1 MNIYLDKL
9 ELHGFKSFPEKTII
23 KFHKGITAVIGP
35 NGCGK
40 SNIVDAVL
48 WVLGEQKI
56 KSLRGENSEDLIF
69 NGSADKKPL
78 GMTEV
83 GAHFIK
89 DYEPVYIARRYY
101 RSAETKYIL
110 NEKYCR
116 NRDVQNALYDMQMGE
131 KKYFIFEQGSID
143 KLVQLKAG
151 EKRILIEEAAGV
163 SQYLERK
170 KETVNKLIIAQQNLE
185 SLDMLIF
192 DKENRLK
199 ELKNQVNYVQRY
211 RNYKLEKINN
221 LKALIQKKYNKIQKE
236 VKGNLILK
244 DDNIN
249 KETILIR
256 DINAIEK
263 VALDLEEEKWLLD
276 KEQKKF
282 EKIKFETNSSIIST
296 KKEIEK
302 KNQEHGFNKQR
313 ISDLKKEKND
323 NFNELKNINPLIE
336 NAEKELQYNKA
347 KLKIEKENY
356 NDINLK
362 ISKSKAELEA
372 YKDENKN
379 LKSEI
384 FTIQSKISSDK
395 NRLNK
400 LERTKLLEENEI
412 KNKSRQLTEIDIAI
426 ITNELIKKGKE
437 IETLEYDFAIVK
449 NNLDLHIETRN
460 ICSENINR
468 SRKAINE
475 IENEMSSFSKQ
486 REKYIE
492 IKKKISNVKNFE
504 NENSK
509 LIPLQDILEAS
520 ENNFKIIENYFF
532 DEMDALFLHNNRI
545 HENLSDKYIVR
556 RDKTSHII
564 DNIKNE
570 IEKENGFI
578 AFVSSLY
585 ILENK
590 EYKDSL
596 KEGVLVDTL
605 SNGIKIFLKFGC
617 GIVTK
622 EAVVINENGIIINNR
637 DKGILNVNKEIKIA
651 EEETKKLNKKLIK
664 LTDKQ
669 TELQEQFKKVSA
681 SIEKEQAVVKKQEKE
696 LFLKKSELENLI
708 RDKEK
713 YKKRVDV
720 LKSEIKIIE
729 QNKKELNSELK
740 NINNSLNILQK
751 REKELILKSEN
762 FRSNLDKKKEKINDV
777 EKRYIECQNSLNL
790 LKERINSIASKISS
804 QKNIKNNLSQQN
816 VNKVEKTSELLK
828 RSETIEQA
836 VDILNKELKGFYIIA
851 KKNDS
856 LLIETGKK
864 SVLLNQEIKDNT
876 EKLNHFRQHISEIK
890 ADKSKIE
897 IILSGYKK
905 DIFQLEE
912 LALKELNDEL
922 KNIKGST
929 EFLEKELYDL
939 EENVDLFDDKLHKM
953 SDSDKLNF
961 SAESEYEVL
970 YKAQGSMLTQKE
982 DVIKSIQDMHDVIEK
997 IDSESKINFLKA
1009 FNNIKEKFVENFKI
1023 LFEGGNATLKLTDE
1037 NNLLETGLDIKAQ
1050 PPGKQLLSLRL
1061 LSGGEKTLTSLA
1073 FLFALFQ
1080 YKPAPFCI
1088 FDEVDAS
1095 LDEANIQRFLK
1106 FLHTLKKNTQFL
1118 IITHN
1123 FKTMEE
1129 ADYLYGISMNEPGIS
1144 TIYSTKFSTHR

>member
-9 ELHGFKSFPEKTII
+9 ELHGFKSFPDKTII

-249 KETILIR
+249 KETVLIR

-263 VALDLEEEKWLLD
+263 VAMEFEEEKWLID
-276 KEQKKF
+276 QEQKKF

-302 KNQEHGFNKQR
+302 KNQEQGFNRQR
-313 ISDLKKEKND
+313 VSDLKRERD
-323 NFNELKNINPLIE
+323 NNISELKKIEPLIE
-336 NAEKELQYNKA
+336 NAEEELQKNKE

-356 NDINLK
+356 DEINSK
-362 ISKSKAELEA
+362 ISKLKKEIEA

-379 LKSEI
+379 IKSEI
-384 FTIQSKISSDK
+384 FTVQSKVSSDK

-412 KNKSRQLTEIDIAI
+412 KNKNRQLREIDIAVI
-426 ITNELIKKGKE
+426 DNDIIKKKKE
-437 IETLEYDFAIVK
+437 IEKLEAEFVIVK
-449 NNLDLHIETRN
+449 NNLDLHTRTKN
-460 ICSENINR
+460 NYSENINQD
-468 SRKAINE
+468 RKTINE
-475 IENEMSSFSKQ
+475 IENEMSSLNKQ
-486 REKYIE
+486 REKYLE
-492 IKKKISNVKNFE
+492 IKKKISGVKNLE
-504 NENSK
+504 NGDSK

-532 DEMDALFLHNNRI
+532 DEMDALFLHNNNI
-545 HENLSDKYIVR
+545 PENLNDKYIIG
-556 RDKTSHII
+556 RDKTRLIA
-564 DNIKNE
+564 DKVKNE
-570 IEKENGFI
+570 IEKEDGFI
-578 AFVSSLY
+578 SFVSSLY
-585 ILENK
+585 TLDNK
-590 EYKDSL
+590 EYKRSL
-596 KEGVLVDTL
+596 KEGVLVDNL
-605 SNGIKIFLKFGC
+605 DNGIKIFLKFGY

-622 EAVVINENGIIINNR
+622 EAIIINENGIIINNR
-637 DKGILNVNKEIKIA
+637 DKGILNVNKEIKTA

-664 LTDKQ
+664 VQDKQ
-669 TELQEQFKKVSA
+669 AKLKEKFKQISS
-681 SIEKEQAVVKKQEKE
+681 SIEKEQVLVRVQEKE

-708 RDKEK
+708 RDKDK

-720 LKSEIKIIE
+720 LKSEIAIIE
-729 QNKKELNSELK
+729 QNEKELNAELK
-740 NINNSLNILQK
+740 KTNDSLNILQK
-751 REKELILKSEN
+751 KEKELILKSEN

-777 EKRYIECQNSLNL
+777 EKKYIEHKNSLNL
-790 LKERINSIASKISS
+790 LKERIHSITSKITS

-816 VNKVEKTSELLK
+816 VNKMEKTDELLK
-828 RSETIEQA
+828 RSEA
-836 VDILNKELKGFYIIA
+836 VKKAVGLLNEELEIFDIRAKE
-851 KKNDS
+851 NDS

-864 SVLLNQEIKDNT
+864 SNLLNQKIRENT
-876 EKLNHFRQHISEIK
+876 ENLNKLRKQLSEIK
-890 ADKSKIE
+890 ADKSGIE
-897 IILSGYKK
+897 IALSGYKK

-922 KNIKGST
+922 KNIKGSS

-939 EENVDLFDDKLHKM
+939 ERDVDLFDDKLHKM

-1023 LFEGGNATLKLTDE
+1023 LFEGGDATLKLTDE

-1106 FLHTLKKNTQFL
+1106 FMHTLKKNTQFL

-1144 TIYSTKFSTHR
+1144 TIYSTKFSNTK